1 MFCTKLYQLQNKNIC
16 TKVFLLFK
24 IFCTNIYFCL
34 YRIQPNCYSAA
45 LMKPGRAKTKKK
57 TKKVVAEK
65 DDSKEASSS
74 SSSSASVRP
83 KKNLEHSFT
92 KVVELATSDIDDA
105 EDFDIVN
112 PPVQAQDSPVIQ
124 AVTPVATRSHSTS
137 STSSTISSASSIK
150 TPQNKPISSG
160 IVNISCILSCINTF
174 AQIIMLKYFCT
185 NTFAQI
191 LLHKLIRCACR
202 S

>member
-1 MFCTKLYQLQNKNIC
+1 
-16 TKVFLLFK
+16 
-24 IFCTNIYFCL
+24 
-34 YRIQPNCYSAA
+34 
-45 LMKPGRAKTKKK
+45 MKPGKAKTKKN
-57 TKKVVAEK
+57 TKKVAAGK

-83 KKNLEHSFT
+83 KKNLVQSFT
-92 KVVELATSDIDDA
+92 KVVELNESDVDDHD
-105 EDFDIVN
+105 EIDIVN
-112 PPVQAQDSPVIQ
+112 LEVQAQDSPVIQ
-124 AVTPVATRSHSTS
+124 AVTPVATRSLSTT

-191 LLHKLIRCACR
+191 LSHKLIRCACR

>member
-45 LMKPGRAKTKKK
+45 LMKPGKAKTKKK
-57 TKKVVAEK
+57 TKKVAAEK

-124 AVTPVATRSHSTS
+124 AVTPVATRSHSTT
-137 STSSTISSASSIK
+137 STSSTISAASSIK
-150 TPQNKPISSG
+150 TPHAYQTHLLRYSKHLMYLVLYKYFCTN
-160 IVNISCILSCINTF
+160 NY
-174 AQIIMLKYFCT
+174 AQILLYKYFCT

-191 LLHKLIRCACR
+191 NSVCV
-202 S
+202 